1 MLYDFE
7 QGIEKRLVTGAV
19 LIPDRPDSD
28 GDTVSAEEIER
39 LWIDFN
45 ENYAN
50 VDLEHTFNNVA
61 SVIGS
66 SILEEAKT
74 VDVFGQKVELPVGTW
89 VMTAKVTDDSAW
101 EDVKSGKLRGFSV
114 TAVAD
119 TDQSAEDFSLED
131 LTKKSTAGERITFKD
146 LGRIKVVTVS
156 LVANP
161 AVESAVFYAV
171 KSKTEGGLRDKLNDL
186 LLSIKTF
193 LSLDLS
199 SLDIVNKV
207 EGETEM
213 NPEEILAQIMEALEP
228 RLAELE
234 TRVLS
239 IEETIAETAV
249 VEAEE
254 VVVEDA
260 EDVAAKDAE
269 ENAELVA
276 IKSAIEALSGKVEGL
291 NGLVTSSKSKA
302 VETDNA
308 GTEQSLRA
316 LLGLK

>member
-1 MLYDFE
+1 MLFDFKD
-7 QGIEKRLVTGAV
+7 GVEKRLVTGAV

-45 ENYAN
+45 ENYSN
-50 VDLEHTFNNVA
+50 IDLEHTFNNVGT
-61 SVIGS
+61 VIGS
-66 SILEEAKT
+66 SILEEAKS
-74 VDVFGQKVELPVGTW
+74 VDVFGQSVELPVGTW

-119 TDQSAEDFSLED
+119 TDQTGEDFSLED
-131 LTKKSTAGERITFKD
+131 LTKKSSEGQRITFKD

-171 KSKTEGGLRDKLNDL
+171 KSKEGNGLRDKLNDL

-193 LSLDLS
+193 LNLDLS
-199 SLDIVNKV
+199 ELDIVTK
-207 EGETEM
+207 EEELGM
-213 NPEEILAQIMEALEP
+213 NPEEVLASIMEALEP

-239 IEETIAETAV
+239 IEETIAETEV

-254 VVVEDA
+254 TVVEDA

-276 IKSAIEALSGKVEGL
+276 IKSAIEALTGKVEGL

-302 VETDNA
+302 IETDNA